1 MPVIRAGPPD
11 LVQQSQLKGA
21 GAVGIGQAH
30 GAPAC
35 ALRVQGVMSAREHD
49 DGVGTDQH
57 APLPTDPD
65 SSHLCAASMIIWLCS
80 RDELV
85 QVTGRSIPEH
95 GVSAVTGAAVLR
107 ESPRRPQA
115 RRRWPPPAGAVCRGP
130 LSSCL
135 ISRDYLRATVL

>member
-1 MPVIRAGPPD
+1 MVRCQELQQRVRTLATPGCRVPLGWRHNDDGMPVVRAGPPD

-57 APLPTDPD
+57 APLPTYPD
-65 SSHLCAASMIIWLCS
+65 SSHLYAASMIIWLCS
-80 RDELV
+80 RDELA
-85 QVTGRSIPEH
+85 QVPGSSRLELLAGR
-95 GVSAVTGAAVLR
+95 
-107 ESPRRPQA
+107 
-115 RRRWPPPAGAVCRGP
+115 
-130 LSSCL
+130 
-135 ISRDYLRATVL
+135 